1 MAINLLRRPG
11 AAVAGL
17 AALML
22 VALMVGRAS
31 SAAFT
36 AASETDNSAWESG
49 TVILTDDDTGTALFD
64 SATDGALDGG
74 QSQTRC
80 IQVTYAGSLNPTV
93 RMYGSATGALAPY
106 LNLTIDEGTGGAAGS
121 CTGFA
126 SSAAV
131 YNGTV
136 AGLSGSHFNFGTGA
150 GQWSPQPAAVK
161 TYRFTVT
168 VQNAPAAQGATADAT
183 FVWEA
188 QTGTPAPPVVG
199 ASADNFAD
207 ATVLTFPAPGTP
219 TVADFNLT
227 GATFEQWEPDNSIM
241 WTGEPDTGS
250 VWYQFTAPANM
261 YVGVNTF
268 PGADLPNAACNTILQ
283 ILEGPVDQQAPN
295 VIAENADAEPTGDQN
310 QTCATQSEVYFPVT
324 SGTTYY
330 INVQGWAAVDMTSG
344 RLRLFQAAPP
354 TYDNLADAI
363 ELGPVSVGSHD
374 TLYHRTSVTT
384 TEPDEPGPPGA
395 RTIWVEYTPAV
406 NQHMTLYPGFVSA
419 SVFDGGPG
427 MTNLNLL
434 AASAPDPGQAGED
447 VLDAELIADQTYYFQ
462 ITAPPG
468 IDKVR
473 LYFMATAPN

>member
-1 MAINLLRRPG
+1 
-11 AAVAGL
+11 
-17 AALML
+17 
-22 VALMVGRAS
+22 
-31 SAAFT
+31 
-36 AASETDNSAWESG
+36 
-49 TVILTDDDTGTALFD
+49 
-64 SATDGALDGG
+64 
-74 QSQTRC
+74 
-80 IQVTYAGSLNPTV
+80 
-93 RMYGSATGALAPY
+93 MYGLATGALAPH
-106 LNLTIDEGTGGAAGS
+106 LNLSIDEGTGGAAGS

-168 VQNAPAAQGATADAT
+168 VQNAPAAQGETANAT

-199 ASADNFAD
+199 AVADNFAD

-227 GATFEQWEPDNSIM
+227 GATFEQWEPDNAIM

-268 PGADLPNAACNTILQ
+268 PGADLPTAACNTILQ

-295 VIAENADAEPTGDQN
+295 VIAENVDAEPTGDQN

-374 TLYHRTSVTT
+374 TLYHRTSLTT
-384 TEPDEPGPPGA
+384 TATDA
-395 RTIWVEYTPAV
+395 RTSRRAYHLGQVHPRSKPA
-406 NQHMTLYPGFVSA
+406 H
-419 SVFDGGPG
+419 
-427 MTNLNLL
+427 
-434 AASAPDPGQAGED
+434 DPGSGFCSRVGVRRWSRHDQLEPARRLCTRSRTSRRGRAGSRTHRRPDLLLPDHGTTRHRQGQALLHGHRAKLTRPPPQRAKSTPGGQSPRPFRGTQPEVRVGQQRSHLTPSGRDADHHGWGSGAERRTADHQED
-447 VLDAELIADQTYYFQ
+447 PIAPKDLN
-462 ITAPPG
+462 AHRP
-468 IDKVR
+468 
-473 LYFMATAPN
+473 